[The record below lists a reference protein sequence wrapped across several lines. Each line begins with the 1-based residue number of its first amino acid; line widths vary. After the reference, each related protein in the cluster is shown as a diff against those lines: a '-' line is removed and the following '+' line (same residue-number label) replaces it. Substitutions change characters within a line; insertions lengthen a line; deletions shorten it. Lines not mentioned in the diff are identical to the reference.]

1 MESLWSVPDISATW
15 PGIRSP
21 VVAAIVAGLVTY
33 FIVFNLDPILR
44 LYHHVTAA
52 PRYYLLKKMV
62 SQNTSTD
69 ENFEEKP
76 DLIQAAK
83 KWSSRAK
90 RFEVFPRPEEGPK
103 PSDWLLFLFAVR
115 IFAISIFQPL
125 KNLGVSLLGRSQIAA
140 KPVEVRI

>member
-1 MESLWSVPDISATW
+1 
-15 PGIRSP
+15 
-21 VVAAIVAGLVTY
+21 VVAAVVAGLVTY

-44 LYHHVTAA
+44 LYHHITAA
-52 PRYYLLKKMV
+52 PRGYLLQKMA
-62 SQNTSTD
+62 SQNSQTD
-69 ENFEEKP
+69 ENSEEKA
-76 DLIQAAK
+76 DSTQAAE

-125 KNLGVSLLGRSQIAA
+125 KNLWISISRRPQNASN
-140 KPVEVRI
+140 PVEVRI